1 MNVLGHNH
9 IPDHD
14 NLVATSDLLK
24 DLQEAVAVTRLA
36 ENRLTTIAATGDEMK
51 MSGIV
56 LSS

>member
-14 NLVATSDLLK
+14 KLVTTSDLLK
-24 DLQEAVAVTRLA
+24 DFQETVAAMSLA
-36 ENRLTTIAATGDEMK
+36 ENRLAVIAATGDEVK
-51 MSGIV
+51 MSGVV

>member
-14 NLVATSDLLK
+14 ELETTSDLLK
-24 DLQEAVAVTRLA
+24 DFQEAVAATCLA
-36 ENRLTTIAATGDEMK
+36 ENRLAVIAATSDEVK
-51 MSGIV
+51 MSGVV